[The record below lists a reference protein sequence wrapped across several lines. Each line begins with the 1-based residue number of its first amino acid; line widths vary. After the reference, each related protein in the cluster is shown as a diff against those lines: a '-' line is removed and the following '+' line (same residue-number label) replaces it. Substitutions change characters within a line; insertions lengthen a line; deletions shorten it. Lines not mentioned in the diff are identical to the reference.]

1 MQEFQLTTEKF
12 TCLIC
17 VHNERI
23 VHTAPLLRKFIGQ
36 ELSSLLCW
44 IERVANE
51 AQIIALNDN
60 CVVYTYTKPGFAGPP
75 RRSITFHSNFTEN
88 LTTG

>member
-12 TCLIC
+12 TCLVC
-17 VHNERI
+17 VHNSRI

-36 ELSSLLCW
+36 ELRDLVRW
-44 IERVANE
+44 VERVANE

-60 CVVYTYTKPGFAGPP
+60 CIVYEYTRASPGPTA
-75 RRSITFHSNFTEN
+75 R
-88 LTTG
+88 